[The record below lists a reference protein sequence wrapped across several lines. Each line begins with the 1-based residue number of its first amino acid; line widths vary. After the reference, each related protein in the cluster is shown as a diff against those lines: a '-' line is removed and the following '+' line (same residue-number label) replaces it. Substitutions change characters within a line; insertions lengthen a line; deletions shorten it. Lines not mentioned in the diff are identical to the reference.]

1 MEDVDTMEKIQF
13 LLSQISLLVKKNNE
27 ILDVTGARFNMFQIL
42 GLSHYETMHS
52 AILAAFLNPAG
63 SHGLKESFLKIFLD
77 IVQIEN
83 FDANKAS
90 VKTEVSVSDYG
101 RIDILIE
108 SLGSAIIIEN
118 KIYAADQAEQLK
130 RYNEYALHKYGEGRY
145 SIIYLTLDGK
155 CASSDSGDGVNYK
168 CVSYK
173 ETILKWLERCVSA
186 AARFPLVRETINQ
199 YINHLKQLTGQDM
212 NTVFLA
218 EMINLLS
225 KAENIEAVLQIPAFI
240 GAVKDHL
247 LIKMIDAVAKEC
259 DMQGRLR
266 TDLAER
272 EFYFYKDTWK
282 EGVSIYFGLD
292 AGKIYYAIKTK
303 ESLLGNAIPNI
314 HLVALFTGEP
324 DTYNP
329 YGREYIYEEDWLIST
344 SLWVKIADGSFAREC
359 VAPHVKRVLEYLKS
373 NRNIVE

>member
-1 MEDVDTMEKIQF
+1 MEKIQF

-212 NTVFLA
+212 NTVFQA